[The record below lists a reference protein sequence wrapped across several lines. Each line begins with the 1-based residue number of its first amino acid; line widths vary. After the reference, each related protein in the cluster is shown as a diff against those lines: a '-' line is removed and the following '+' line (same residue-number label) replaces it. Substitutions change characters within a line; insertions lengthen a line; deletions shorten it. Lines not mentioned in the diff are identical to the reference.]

1 MIDDELP
8 ASSSLDPAS
17 ALCTAC
23 GLCCDGT
30 LFARVRV
37 RADEEERIAA
47 RGLAIAPRGEKRYF
61 EQPCPRLEQGCCTI
75 YADRPLS
82 CTRYRCRLLLALD
95 GGEVALPEALA
106 KVTEAKRLIE
116 ATRPGWASGENANAA
131 RSRWLASPASAWL
144 ATGDPGAIR
153 FHFAMMVVTL
163 YLDRNFRLERHR
175 MIVETGAAGALAE
188 SRAEQDEPGATRS
201 DSAG

>member
-1 MIDDELP
+1 MSDDAVS
-8 ASSSLDPAS
+8 ASTTLDPAG
-17 ALCTAC
+17 ALCTAR

-30 LFARVRV
+30 LFDRVRV

-47 RGLAIAPRGEKRYF
+47 LGLVIAPRGEKRYF
-61 EQPCPRLEQGCCTI
+61 EQPCPRLEGGCCTI
-75 YADRPLS
+75 YADRPKS

-116 ATRPGWASGENANAA
+116 ATRPGWTSGEDGSAA
-131 RSRWLASPASAWL
+131 RRRWQGAPASDWL
-144 ATGDPGAIR
+144 ATGDPQAVR
-153 FHFAMMVVTL
+153 FHLAMMVATL
-163 YLDRNFRLERHR
+163 YLDRHFRLERHR
-175 MIVETGAAGALAE
+175 VIVATGARDAG
-188 SRAEQDEPGATRS
+188 QDEPGETPG